1 MSDDPAGADAFR
13 AYLTRSG
20 LAPATVG
27 AYVRFVAELRAR
39 LPDVEAATRA
49 DVVAYLAHLR
59 ARGLGHGTR
68 AGRLSALKAYYDH
81 LTRAGVRDDHPC
93 RSLTLRAPPRPE
105 HVDHARLYTRGQLAA
120 LLADVRAAGD
130 PVRLA
135 LAGLLCH
142 QALAPAEACVIAA
155 ADVDLDAGTLRA
167 PGTRSIDA
175 RVLPLRAAQALA
187 LADYLRDV
195 RPRLIAGGVRGAWR
209 PAAGRDPPTALLLSE
224 WGRPLLR
231 QRLPSLLNAGRPREA
246 WVTPLRVRQ
255 SVLAHLLS
263 AGYDVS
269 VVQAFAGH
277 RFPSSTEHYR
287 TGDLADLAAVVTR
300 LHPRR

>member
-1 MSDDPAGADAFR
+1 MSDDAFR
-13 AYLTRSG
+13 DYLNRTG
-20 LAPATVG
+20 LAPATT
-27 AYVRFVAELRAR
+27 ATYLRFVAELRAR
-39 LPDVEAATRA
+39 LPDIAAATRA
-49 DVVAYLAHLR
+49 DVVAYLADLR

-68 AGRLSALKAYYDH
+68 AGRLAALKAYYDH
-81 LTRAGVRDDHPC
+81 LVRAGVRDDHPC
-93 RSLTLRAPPRPE
+93 RTLTLRAPPRPE

-130 PVRLA
+130 PSPAAAVRLA

-142 QALAPAEACVIAA
+142 QALAPAECCVIAA
-155 ADVDLDAGTLRA
+155 ADVDLDAGTVRA

-175 RVLPLRAAQALA
+175 RTLPLRAAQALH

-195 RPRLIAGGVRGAWR
+195 RPQILAGGVRGAWR
-209 PAAGRDPPTALLLSE
+209 PAAGRDPPAALLLSE

-231 QRLPSLLNAGRPREA
+231 QKLPALLNAGRPREA

-255 SVLAHLLS
+255 SVLAHLLT

-287 TGDLADLAAVVTR
+287 ADGLADLAAVVTR
-300 LHPRR
+300 LHPRQ

>member
-1 MSDDPAGADAFR
+1 MHPR
-13 AYLTRSG
+13 
-20 LAPATVG
+20 
-27 AYVRFVAELRAR
+27 VRHR
-39 LPDVEAATRA
+39 
-49 DVVAYLAHLR
+49 
-59 ARGLGHGTR
+59 
-68 AGRLSALKAYYDH
+68 
-81 LTRAGVRDDHPC
+81 
-93 RSLTLRAPPRPE
+93 
-105 HVDHARLYTRGQLAA
+105 
-120 LLADVRAAGD
+120 
-130 PVRLA
+130 
-135 LAGLLCH
+135 
-142 QALAPAEACVIAA
+142 
-155 ADVDLDAGTLRA
+155 
-167 PGTRSIDA
+167 
-175 RVLPLRAAQALA
+175 
-187 LADYLRDV
+187 
-195 RPRLIAGGVRGAWR
+195 
-209 PAAGRDPPTALLLSE
+209 LLSE

>member
-1 MSDDPAGADAFR
+1 MTDDHAGADAFR
-13 AYLTRSG
+13 DHLARSG
-20 LAPATVG
+20 LAHATAA
-27 AYVRFVAELRAR
+27 AYCRYLAEFRTR
-39 LPDVEAATRA
+39 LPGVASATRA
-49 DVVAYLAHLR
+49 DVVAYLADLR
-59 ARGLGHGTR
+59 ARGLAHGTR
-68 AGRLSALKAYYDH
+68 AGRLAALKAYYDH
-81 LTRAGVRDDHPC
+81 LTRSGVRDDHPC
-93 RSLTLRAPPRPE
+93 RTLTLKAPPRPE

-142 QALAPAEACVIAA
+142 QALAPAECCAIAA
-155 ADVDLDAGTLRA
+155 ADVDLDAGTVRA

-175 RVLPLRAAQALA
+175 RTLPLRAAQALA

-195 RPRLIAGGVRGAWR
+195 RPRLIAGGVRGNWR

-231 QRLPSLLNAGRPREA
+231 QRLPALLNAGRPREA

-287 TGDLADLAAVVTR
+287 ADGLADLAAVVTR
-300 LHPRR
+300 LHPRQ